1 MKIARTLSFIAGI
14 TAATLTTLPT
24 PAAAEDVTKISF
36 MEVIHSLFYSPLY
49 VAIGNGYF
57 EEEGIAFD
65 LIAGQGS
72 DKVTAALLSNSVD
85 IALAGPETTLY
96 VETGKSPE
104 KIRIIAGLTATD
116 GSFLI
121 GHDPATGD
129 FDWASLK
136 GKKILGWR
144 EGSSPAM
151 FLRAALEKAGL
162 NPDEDVEIITNV
174 AIPARM
180 GAFMSGVADYGTFF
194 EPDVTTLEANGL
206 YAQTNVGQAVGD
218 IDYTV
223 FIAREAYIAEHPEV
237 VAGFVKAIAKAEAW
251 IAEAPEADVAQ
262 VLQPYFPGVG
272 LDELAQSVLRHRAA
286 GVWKTTPAVAP
297 EAIDALQDMLMYNG
311 LLAVETKVAF
321 ENVVDPSFFAQSAQ

>member
-1 MKIARTLSFIAGI
+1 MKLARTLSFIAGL
-14 TAATLTTLPT
+14 TAATLTTMPA

-57 EEEGIAFD
+57 EEEGLAFD

-72 DKVTAALLSNSVD
+72 DKVTAALLSKSVD

-116 GSFLI
+116 GSFLV

-129 FDWASLK
+129 FDWGSLK

-151 FLRAALEKAGL
+151 FLRAALEKAGFDSL
-162 NPDEDVEIITNV
+162 VDL
-174 AIPARM
+174 
-180 GAFMSGVADYGTFF
+180 GHSGDRGFGFAAGLRDT
-194 EPDVTTLEANGL
+194 VT
-206 YAQTNVGQAVGD
+206 
-218 IDYTV
+218 
-223 FIAREAYIAEHPEV
+223 
-237 VAGFVKAIAKAEAW
+237 
-251 IAEAPEADVAQ
+251 
-262 VLQPYFPGVG
+262 GVG
-272 LDELAQSVLRHRAA
+272 ALEPVRKARAFGGRNPEPA
-286 GVWKTTPAVAP
+286 GPMTMVRSP
-297 EAIDALQDMLMYNG
+297 
-311 LLAVETKVAF
+311 
-321 ENVVDPSFFAQSAQ
+321 